1 MNRVK
6 RSVCAVAVLLGVV
19 GAGGCGQPSQ
29 TVLVEMS
36 THGQP
41 PDGVAT
47 ARFTVEEI
55 RVFDDVPGSGPQWRT
70 LVSDEEGARTF
81 DFCTLGTGTLAA
93 ERDIPQGTLSKLQI
107 SLDLDE
113 GLSTGALP
121 LDPDARSVLELPLP
135 QLQGGAVNL
144 DIDWDLAATVARDGQ
159 GRLVLRPAADLKVL
173 P

>member
-1 MNRVK
+1 M
-6 RSVCAVAVLLGVV
+6 RSVCALALLV
-19 GAGGCGQPSQ
+19 GLGGLVGCGQPSQ

-36 THGQP
+36 AHGQP

-55 RVFDDVPGSGPQWRT
+55 RVFDDVPGIGGQWRT

-81 DFCTLGTGTLAA
+81 DLCTLGSGTLAA
-93 ERDIPQGTLSKLQI
+93 ERDVPQGTLSTLQI

-113 GLSTGALP
+113 GLSGALP

-135 QLQGGAVNL
+135 QLQGNSVHL
-144 DIDWDLAATVARDGQ
+144 DVDWDLAATVARDGQ